1 MRVFLRTGTQLNRAL
16 RHTSADDERAVAR
29 YLLTKKF
36 KIPETHPKYEKK
48 LLAART
54 FAFKKHRRDGMI
66 RSSSWSIEE
75 QLKRWYKLI
84 EDWEAD
90 ATKRAGTA

>member
-1 MRVFLRTGTQLNRAL
+1 MNRAL

-29 YLLTKKF
+29 YLLKKKF

>member
-1 MRVFLRTGTQLNRAL
+1 MNQAL
-16 RHTSADDERAVAR
+16 RHMSDDDEQAVAA
-29 YLLTKKF
+29 YLVKKNF
-36 KIPETHPKYEKK
+36 KIPLTHPKYKQK
-48 LLAART
+48 HLAART
-54 FAFKKHRRDGMI
+54 AAFKKYRRDGMI